1 MIAHLNQKTVLVT
14 GGASGIGA
22 AFAREAAE
30 SGARVLI
37 AGRNKAALDATA
49 ADIDPTGGV
58 AVLAA
63 DLTDR
68 AALKAFLAR
77 LDKDGVKVDV
87 LVNNAGAG
95 ASGPFADDDP
105 AKIRA
110 MLELN
115 VIALTDLTHWA
126 ANRMARNGGGQIINL
141 SAAVASRPVP
151 FFAAYSASKAYVTNL
166 SIALTHELR
175 GKGVTVTAVHPP
187 AVATSFSEPGKADI
201 GSTLVLKLFGPLGPS
216 PLAVAR
222 KAFRAAGRG
231 RASVNVGP
239 LAGPIYRSGFVFP
252 NALDLPIMA
261 TLFRHR
267 GKKPTDTAMT
277 EAPAIHAKAG

>member
-37 AGRNKAALDATA
+37 AGRHKAALDAMA
-49 ADIDPTGGV
+49 AEIDPTGRV
-58 AVLAA
+58 AVLPV

-68 AALKAFLAR
+68 AALQAFLAR
-77 LDKDGVKVDV
+77 LDGDGVRVDV

-95 ASGPFADDDP
+95 ASGPMADDDP

-126 ANRMARNGGGQIINL
+126 AHHMAQRGGGQCRI
-141 SAAVASRPVP
+141 
-151 FFAAYSASKAYVTNL
+151 
-166 SIALTHELR
+166 
-175 GKGVTVTAVHPP
+175 
-187 AVATSFSEPGKADI
+187 
-201 GSTLVLKLFGPLGPS
+201 S
-216 PLAVAR
+216 PLIPPQKLTSR
-222 KAFRAAGRG
+222 T
-231 RASVNVGP
+231 S
-239 LAGPIYRSGFVFP
+239 RSP
-252 NALDLPIMA
+252 
-261 TLFRHR
+261 
-267 GKKPTDTAMT
+267 
-277 EAPAIHAKAG
+277 